1 MISRHIEKMYT
12 ADYFI
17 EKLNMVSHQEG
28 GYFKELGASED
39 ITILKENGV
48 ETQEVR
54 KLWTSIYFLLR
65 DGEVS
70 NFHRL
75 KSDEMWYY
83 HAGSSLTIYMIT
95 PDGELITKELGLDVE
110 KGEKPQVLVPKG
122 YIFGSAMN
130 KEGYALVG
138 CMVSP
143 GFDFK
148 DFELFDREDL
158 LCKYP
163 QYKETILKLSRE
175 SNKTKE

>member
-1 MISRHIEKMYT
+1 MYT
-12 ADYFI
+12 AEYFI
-17 EKLNMVSHQEG
+17 EKLEMISHQEG
-28 GYFKELGASED
+28 GYFKEIEASGD
-39 ITILKENGV
+39 STFLKEEGL

-110 KGEKPQVLVPKG
+110 
-122 YIFGSAMN
+122 
-130 KEGYALVG
+130 
-138 CMVSP
+138 
-143 GFDFK
+143 
-148 DFELFDREDL
+148 
-158 LCKYP
+158 
-163 QYKETILKLSRE
+163 
-175 SNKTKE
+175 